1 MAWRSV
7 WGAELPELTPARLAA
22 GGCLLAVAVHHRGLD
37 QAGRRRRHKS
47 PFLCSWKATA
57 GMYLVLC
64 RGDATPRTAWPRA
77 SCVGAVP
84 FEGGGCPAGHTWL
97 RIGRSHHCAP
107 VGYGQGASRRRRA
120 SCEGGGDRPS
130 PRGHGG
136 GIHHRHEACSDLRVV
151 INTPSTR
158 GTFLQVGPIFLV
170 LLITAIYACL
180 LVACRPRSAVVCSAG
195 AAELPELTPA

>member
-1 MAWRSV
+1 M
-7 WGAELPELTPARLAA
+7 
-22 GGCLLAVAVHHRGLD
+22 AVAVHHRGLD
-37 QAGRRRRHKS
+37 QAGRRRRRKS

-77 SCVGAVP
+77 SCVGAAPV
-84 FEGGGCPAGHTWL
+84 EGGGCPAGHTWL

-107 VGYGQGASRRRRA
+107 VGYGQGGGIEAPPRLLRGRRRPA
-120 SCEGGGDRPS
+120 EPAW
-130 PRGHGG
+130 PRWR
-136 GIHHRHEACSDLRVV
+136 IHHRHEACSDFRVV

-158 GTFLQVGPIFLV
+158 GTFLQVGPISLV